1 VVAVQFWEVNTL
13 NLLLSLRLDVFVF
26 SVAEKCSVFW
36 AGAAVNCIHLKYS
49 VIKHTEIVFFF
60 YIQI

>member
-1 VVAVQFWEVNTL
+1 MVAVQFWEVNTL

-36 AGAAVNCIHLKYS
+36 AGASNLTHHGALCWWS
-49 VIKHTEIVFFF
+49 CVFACFN
-60 YIQI
+60 